1 MSTSII
7 NLDQVVSMTTL
18 EIAELT
24 GKEHKHVMRDVRNIV
39 EELNGSKNGLVEISY
54 KDTKGEARR
63 AYQLDRKHVFVLV
76 AGYSVQLRAK
86 CYDHIQALESKVLH
100 LEDQKK
106 RAAVQSANRR
116 GVTWGDFC
124 KTVGLPAQKML
135 TALRKDRSLLRWSK
149 DNSVSVN
156 PRFDDCFMVIKPS
169 DQRFS
174 PKGINFRFN
183 AKGLEYFSHPDR
195 VTRFKDVLVSQTGS
209 DDQKRIH
216 LLGTA
221 KSDKNGGPE

>member
-1 MSTSII
+1 MNTSITEL
-7 NLDQVVSMTTL
+7 NQVVSMTTL

-24 GKEHKHVMRDVRNIV
+24 GKRHGNVMRDALGLLKVS
-39 EELNGSKNGLVEISY
+39 ELKSELAEISY
-54 KDTKGEARR
+54 RDDQGK
-63 AYQLDRKHVFVLV
+63 DRKAYRLTKAATFTLIT
-76 AGYSVQLRAK
+76 GYSAELRYK
-86 CYDHIQALESKVLH
+86 CWLRLDELEQQVRH

-169 DQRFS
+169 NQRFS
-174 PKGINFRFN
+174 PKGVNFRFN

-195 VTRFKDVLVSQTGS
+195 VARFKDVLVAQTGS
-209 DDQKRIH
+209 DDQKRLH
-216 LLGTA
+216 LLQSGDA
-221 KSDKNGGPE
+221 EVVL

>member
-7 NLDQVVSMTTL
+7 NLDQVVSMTSA

-24 GKEHKHVMRDVRNIV
+24 GKEHKHVMRDVRNMA
-39 EELNGSKNGLVEISY
+39 EELNGSKTGLVGEELY
-54 KDTKGEARR
+54 KDAKGETRTMYR
-63 AYQLDRKHVFVLV
+63 LDRKHVFILV

-86 CYDHIQALESKVLH
+86 CYDHIQALEAKVLAAD
-100 LEDQKK
+100 EREK

-135 TALRKDRSLLRWSK
+135 AALRKDRSLLRWSK

-169 DQRFS
+169 NQRFS
-174 PKGINFRFN
+174 PKGVNFRFN

-195 VTRFKDVLVSQTGS
+195 VARFKDVLVAQTGS
-209 DDQKRIH
+209 DDQKRLH
-216 LLGTA
+216 LLQSGDA
-221 KSDKNGGPE
+221 EVVL